1 MGNEERM
8 ASWKAA
14 GGSDSMRRI
23 GGKRSWH
30 ITRSKAFF
38 LYTTRAAS
46 GNGIENTFVFDDPMT
61 GGGSLLNI

>member
-8 ASWKAA
+8 ASWKEV
-14 GGSDSMRRI
+14 GGSDSMRRM

-30 ITRSKAFF
+30 ITRSKGFL

-46 GNGIENTFVFDDPMT
+46 GNGIENAFIFNDPMT
-61 GGGSLLNI
+61 GGERVLNI